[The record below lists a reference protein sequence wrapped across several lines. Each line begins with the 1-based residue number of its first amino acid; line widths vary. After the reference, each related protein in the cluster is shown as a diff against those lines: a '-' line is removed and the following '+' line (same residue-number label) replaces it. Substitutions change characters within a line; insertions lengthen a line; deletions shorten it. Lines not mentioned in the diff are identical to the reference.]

1 MNLKVKLPTFSKKF
15 LVAIILVNFFW
26 VIFLYVILSLD
37 RKEKIISNISEAS
50 NNITLNQVEQASIR
64 ENTFEELSP
73 DGQKRI
79 IRYEVN
85 YLPKLF
91 SENYTTYLDNKIVI
105 AVINNIGDVERE
117 YFVFNGEERTGDP
130 HWLGNRYVFFT
141 AYCGTAC
148 QRLTLL
154 DTQSKQTWEAM
165 ISYWSRENDK
175 QKTHFRNWFGQG
187 FEFFGF
193 IDKIYAEMDNNK
205 PYLVFDISND
215 SGVESGQKRFLFT
228 GDSLTL
234 Q

>member
-1 MNLKVKLPTFSKKF
+1 M
-15 LVAIILVNFFW
+15 
-26 VIFLYVILSLD
+26 ILSLD
-37 RKEKIISNISEAS
+37 RKEKMTSNIHETS
-50 NNITLNQVEQASIR
+50 NNLTLNQVEPAVIR
-64 ENTFEELSP
+64 ERSFEELSP

-85 YLPKLF
+85 YVPELF

-130 HWLGNRYVFFT
+130 HWLGNRYIFFT

-154 DTQSKQTWEAM
+154 DTQSKQTREAM
-165 ISYWSRENDK
+165 ISYWSKENNK
-175 QKTHFRNWFGQG
+175 QKTYFNTWFDQA

-193 IDKIYAEMDNNK
+193 VDKIYAEMVDNK
-205 PYLVFDISND
+205 PYLVFNISND
-215 SGVESGQKRFLFT
+215 DGVESGQKRFLFT
-228 GDSLTL
+228 GNSLVL
-234 Q
+234 QK